1 MNKRVL
7 RINSYILNIIS
18 LLLVFFT
25 TGYLI
30 GIFIIPSTSSW
41 KFIGM
46 LFMIFVTLGIYA
58 GALPMLISGTGT
70 LNYLKGKDNYKFCK
84 SVASIVVFPDIE
96 RNDSE
101 CLLLA
106 NCIMRCLSAQAYQ
119 GSQW

>member
-30 GIFIIPSTSSW
+30 SIFITPSSSSW

-46 LFMIFVTLGIYA
+46 MVMIFVALGIYA
-58 GALPMLISGTGT
+58 GVLPMLISGTGT
-70 LNYLKGKDNYKFCK
+70 LKYYFR
-84 SVASIVVFPDIE
+84 V
-96 RNDSE
+96 
-101 CLLLA
+101 
-106 NCIMRCLSAQAYQ
+106 
-119 GSQW
+119 